1 MKTPGCFPSPPLFP
15 VALSTASSNRSL
27 EACQDEFQG
36 PVDERMEAKLK
47 GKTVLVA
54 RKPGRAPVIDRMQA
68 LKKRLA
74 AQRIGKPHK
83 RAAGDEHCQHQKAG

>member
-1 MKTPGCFPSPPLFP
+1 
-15 VALSTASSNRSL
+15 
-27 EACQDEFQG
+27 
-36 PVDERMEAKLK
+36 MEAKLK

-83 RAAGDEHCQHQKAG
+83 RAA